1 MDQSMVNKALETA
14 QTAAEQAQVCAA
26 PVVQK
31 WSEQLLQWLQQAGEL
46 ASNEVPEIAKQI
58 AVYGFAS
65 NTVTALF
72 LLIGMII
79 TIKLAKFSWNFFPQT
94 PVDFDEEPKAVAYAI
109 FGMANVVATAV
120 LFINLAHYTERA
132 VFAFFAPKVYVI
144 EYLTQLLK

>member
-14 QTAAEQAQVCAA
+14 QTVADQAQVCAA

-65 NTVTALF
+65 NAVTALF
-72 LLIGMII
+72 LLVGIVI
-79 TIKLAKFSWNFFPQT
+79 TIKLAKFSWNSFPSE
-94 PVDFDEEPKAVAYAI
+94 VDFDTEGKAAGYAI
-109 FGMANVVATAV
+109 FGVGNLIVTVV
-120 LFINLAHYTERA
+120 LFCNLAHYTERA